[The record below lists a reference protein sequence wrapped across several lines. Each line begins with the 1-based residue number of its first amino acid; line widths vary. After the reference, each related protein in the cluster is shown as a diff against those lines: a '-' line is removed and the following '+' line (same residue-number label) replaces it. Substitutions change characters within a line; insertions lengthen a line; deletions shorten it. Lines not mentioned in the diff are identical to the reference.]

1 MVVLIYLTN
10 MALVLGLAVYI
21 HHLLKQQIED
31 LQTISYLRGQ
41 NMKRRE
47 QILNLEAKLYDVEAK
62 IKMIE
67 VF

>member
-10 MALVLGLAVYI
+10 MALVIGLGVYVN
-21 HHLLKQQIED
+21 HLLKKQIED
-31 LQTISYLRGQ
+31 SHTISFLRGQ

-47 QILNLEAKLYDVEAK
+47 QILDLEAK
-62 IKMIE
+62 IKMNE